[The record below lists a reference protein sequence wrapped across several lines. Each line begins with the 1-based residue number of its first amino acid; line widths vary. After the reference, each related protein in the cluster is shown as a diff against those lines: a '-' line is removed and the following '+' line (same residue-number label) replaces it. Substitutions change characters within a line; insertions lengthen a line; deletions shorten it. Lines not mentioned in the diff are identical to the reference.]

1 MSQIQITNMK
11 KKYFIVLLLVT
22 FMLYSC
28 SERYYGRQFYYNW
41 CDTDSEYGTIYGRD
55 YDNERKFDSTYY
67 VSDSLSGV
75 FLGIKG
81 KEDPLDL
88 LFSKLRLPTFKN
100 PCVEVCL
107 QLNND
112 GTSLFSESFGIYRG
126 NGYGKWCVKDS
137 MMYLICDGRPHLYN
151 KLDSMSN
158 VAGRYFRFRY
168 KEIDIKILDKNR
180 LQLKNGTVLF
190 RQ

>member
-1 MSQIQITNMK
+1 MTK
-11 KKYFIVLLLVT
+11 KNLIVLLLIT

-28 SERYYGRQFYYNW
+28 SERFYGRLFYYNW

-75 FLGIKG
+75 FIGIKG
-81 KEDPLDL
+81 KDKMVDL
-88 LFSKLRLPTFKN
+88 STYTTFPDIKN
-100 PCVEVCL
+100 PCVEVRL

-112 GTSLFSESFGIYRG
+112 GTSLFSESFGLYRG
-126 NGYGKWCVKDS
+126 KGYGKWCMKDS
-137 MMYLICDGRPHLYN
+137 MMYLICDGKRHLEN
-151 KLDSMSN
+151 KQDTTSDLLAM
-158 VAGRYFRFRY
+158 FRFWY